1 MNIVICQNELD
12 ILRWSL
18 YFHFNSIHLFKMSVI
33 IMKLNLP
40 SFDSRRTLV
49 KWNAFPSSESNQQT
63 KDVLLFTYFFLSM
76 ALFSGCKNIQ
86 RIVIS
91 ILLIF
96 LIRLH
101 FFETLCMTEYTICYY
116 KARYHN
122 CEIHKFIQNFIKNIK
137 CIVE

>member
-101 FFETLCMTEYTICYY
+101 FLKHCAWLHTRFAIIKLVITI
-116 KARYHN
+116 A
-122 CEIHKFIQNFIKNIK
+122 KFINSYKIL
-137 CIVE
+137 